1 MLLFL
6 ISIHK
11 LEIFVVNEAT
21 TWSGV
26 GRSFDFHFY
35 PHLDAEIR
43 TSLQVAPRATRNPTT
58 SIPDSGFY
66 FDSNTRSATASRSNH
81 NRTKN

>member
-43 TSLQVAPRATRNPTT
+43 TSLQEQHATPQPRFQT
-58 SIPDSGFY
+58 PDSTLIPTHVVQLLHGLITTEQKTNSY
-66 FDSNTRSATASRSNH
+66 
-81 NRTKN
+81 